1 MKVPIVRRASLTRL
15 FFGSVILSVI
25 VSSPVAPASAARQK
39 TSLTK
44 PSPTSSVS
52 SSTTKPITTSQ
63 TKSRKGK
70 VTTQIVTPPP
80 ACGGSLGSFSPA
92 ANACY
97 GFVSGNVLDN
107 SPADVT
113 IQTTALASFGLT
125 FTNFNDYLKI
135 IPSDP
140 SFLDF
145 GQPLY
150 GDTVIGIHFGNGSG
164 VGNSTGFFRFDFT
177 SAVNGI
183 TLNIPA
189 VSDVVLYKTTTVPT
203 TAVPEPE
210 TWAMMLLGFGAIG
223 FAARRTRRK
232 RTLSAQ
238 PA

>member
-1 MKVPIVRRASLTRL
+1 MAAQRTPRAPTTQLT
-15 FFGSVILSVI
+15 V
-25 VSSPVAPASAARQK
+25 
-39 TSLTK
+39 TH
-44 PSPTSSVS
+44 
-52 SSTTKPITTSQ
+52 PITTTTTSTTTTTT
-63 TKSRKGK
+63 TKAPKTTSSAKNKK

-80 ACGGSLGSFSPA
+80 ACAGSLGAFSPA

-107 SPADVT
+107 SPTDVT
-113 IQTTALASFGLT
+113 VQTTALASLGLT
-125 FTNFNDYLKI
+125 FTDFNDYLKI
-135 IPSDP
+135 LPGNP

-150 GDTVIGIHFGNGSG
+150 GDTIIGIHFGNGSG
-164 VGNSTGFFRFDFT
+164 VGNSTGFFRFDFLT
-177 SAVNGI
+177 AVNGI

-203 TAVPEPE
+203 TAVPEPA

-223 FAARRTRRK
+223 FAARRRR
-232 RTLSAQ
+232 RLLAQ